1 MKKWMRWAAAA
12 VLAEGVFV
20 ASYPLGG
27 YIAKNSDAH
36 AEAERFL
43 RASATVSDRIGPVRG
58 VSIEPFGAPLRLTN
72 NAGDAQFKL
81 DVQGSKGVAKAYI
94 ELERRGSWV
103 VRVAQLYLPGQ
114 SAEELPTK

>member
-1 MKKWMRWAAAA
+1 M
-12 VLAEGVFV
+12 FV

-27 YIAKNSDAH
+27 YIARNSDAY

-58 VSIEPFGAPLRLTN
+58 ISIEPFGAPLRLTS

-81 DVQGSKGVAKAYI
+81 DVEGSKMVAKAYV
-94 ELERRGSWV
+94 ELERRGAWE
-103 VRVAQLYLPGQ
+103 VRVAQLFLPGQ
-114 SAEELPTK
+114 AADELPTK